1 MASKGTERSDEEVL
15 EELKAR
21 YTYATNAWK
30 DIRKEAQTDMRYV
43 SGDPWAE
50 KDRKAREAAG
60 RPCLSLDELGQ
71 FVNQIINDVRQNK
84 RGIKVAPKG
93 EGANDK
99 SAELRQDLIREIE
112 YRSNGQQA
120 YTTMFENAVQRSYG
134 YLRIKAQ
141 YVSDKSFDQELLI
154 EALMNPDLVT
164 PDPDALRPDGS
175 DIKYAFIEESFD
187 AKRFEREFPDAEK
200 VDFKVDGAEL
210 PQWVKDGERI
220 MVAEYWTIETRRR
233 RLLLLA
239 PPPVVAIPGQP
250 APPPAPPV
258 AVFLDELE
266 DEGLEMPP
274 ATQILKDRWV
284 DAPYVCQYLTN
295 GKQLLAKKGSPKKT
309 EWPGT
314 SIPLVSCV
322 GKALYFDDGGGMSK
336 KLLSMVRLARDPY
349 MLYCYYRTCEA
360 ELVGMTP
367 KTPFIGYAGQFR
379 GFEEQWQKVAH
390 EPVAF
395 LEANPMTEGTGQQ
408 VLPLPMRQPYDPP
421 IQALEVGAES
431 ARRAIQA
438 AMGTS
443 PLPTQ
448 AQKRNEKSGV
458 ALQRMEDSAQRGS
471 YHFIDHYDAAITRT
485 GAILDELIPFYYD
498 TARDVTVR
506 KPDDSPEVLRINDPA
521 KQDSPDATAGTHD
534 VTISVGPAYQS
545 QREAAEDFADTLIAS
560 PVMQML
566 GPDARKLFGLAVKLK
581 NVGPL
586 GDEMADIISP
596 PQAKEG
602 EPPTPEQVQAMQQQ
616 MQQMQQQ
623 LQQAA
628 QFIETEQAKQQAVI
642 QKAQIEAE
650 RDLKLAEMQ
659 GQIDIQLAVI
669 GAQQKAKAAD
679 QQTQAKVLEIG
690 VDAAEAERDRQ
701 HEDAIA
707 RMQAENQAAAQ
718 GNEHAHSADM
728 AKNEAAQKAQESKK

>member
-1 MASKGTERSDEEVL
+1 VKPTDRADDEIL
-15 EELKAR
+15 EEIRTR
-21 YTYATNAWK
+21 YTYATEAWA

-43 SGDPWAE
+43 AGDPWAD

-84 RGIKVAPKG
+84 RGIKVAPEG
-93 EGANDK
+93 EGANDQT
-99 SAELRQDLIREIE
+99 AELRQNLIRQIE
-112 YRSNGQQA
+112 YRSNAQQA

-134 YLRIKAQ
+134 YLRIKPR
-141 YVSDKSFDQELLI
+141 YVSDRSFNQELLI
-154 EALMNPDLVT
+154 EAVQNPDLVT
-164 PDPDALRPDGS
+164 PDPDALKPDGS
-175 DIKYAFIEESFD
+175 DIKYAFICESFD
-187 AKRFEREFPDAEK
+187 KKRFEREFPDASPIDFS
-200 VDFKVDGAEL
+200 VDQAANPE
-210 PQWVKDGERI
+210 WVKDGERV
-220 MVAEYWTIETRRR
+220 MVAEYWTIETKRR
-233 RLLLLA
+233 RLLMLA
-239 PPPVVAIPGQP
+239 PPTPEM
-250 APPPAPPV
+250 PPV
-258 AVFLDELE
+258 PMFMDELE
-266 DEGLEMPP
+266 EQGIPVPPDE
-274 ATQILKDRWV
+274 QILQDRWV

-295 GKQLLAKKGSPKKT
+295 GLELLAKKGSPKKT

-471 YHFIDHYDAAITRT
+471 YHFIDHYDAAIRRT
-485 GAILDELIPFYYD
+485 GEILDDLIPFYYD
-498 TARDVTVR
+498 AARKVTLR
-506 KPDDSPEVLRINDPA
+506 KPDDTPVVQDINDPQQPESNA
-521 KQDSPDATAGTHD
+521 VDGSHD
-534 VTISVGPAYQS
+534 VTISVGPAMAS
-545 QREAAEDFADTLIAS
+545 QREAAEMFADTLIGS
-560 PVMQML
+560 PLMQLL
-566 GPDARKLFGLAVKLK
+566 GPEKGAELMALAVKLK

-596 PQAKEG
+596 PKPEEG
-602 EPPTPEQVQAMQQQ
+602 QPPSPEQVQAMQAQ
-616 MQQMQQQ
+616 MQQ
-623 LQQAA
+623 LQQQYQQAV
-628 QFIETEQAKQQAVI
+628 QYIETEQAKQQAVI

-659 GQIDIQLAVI
+659 GQIDIRLAVI

-679 QQTQAKVLEIG
+679 QATSAKVLQIG
-690 VDAAEAERDRQ
+690 SDAEQAERDRQ
-701 HEDAIA
+701 QEAA
-707 RMQAENQAAAQ
+707 LALMQAENQAAAQ
-718 GNEHAHSADM
+718 GNEHAHGAEM